1 MKEFTFHSFADILTA
16 FQKNEYEIT
25 SYANY
30 VKGISKNEKQLIL
43 RHDVDRFPNNT
54 LKMAQMEAKLGIFS
68 TYYFRI
74 IPSVFKPEII
84 QQVAALGHEIGYH
97 YEDLSLCNG
106 DMKKAIENF
115 KSNLEKLRVF
125 YPIITICMHGS
136 PLSKW
141 DNKSIWNNYDYK
153 AFGIIA
159 DTSLNVDYNSVFYIS
174 DNGRA
179 WNRASVSIR
188 DKVESSFNIPIKN
201 SNHILELVSTQQMP
215 KKVMLNAHPDTF
227 FDPGFKFV
235 LNWIFIE
242 SKNIAKWII
251 VRFKLIK

>member
-1 MKEFTFHSFADILTA
+1 MSEFTFLSFSEILIA
-16 FQKNEYEIT
+16 FREN
-25 SYANY
+25 NY
-30 VKGISKNEKQLIL
+30 QINSFEAYKDGVSKTNKQLIL

-84 QQVAALGHEIGYH
+84 KQVAALGHEIGYH

-106 DMKKAIENF
+106 DMKKAIKNF
-115 KSNLEKLRVF
+115 ESNLEKLRDF
-125 YPIITICMHGS
+125 YPVKTICMHGS

-141 DNKSIWNNYDYK
+141 DNKSIWDHYDYK
-153 AFGIIA
+153 EFGIIA
-159 DTSLNVDYNSVFYIS
+159 DTSLDIDYDAVFYIS

-179 WNRASVSIR
+179 WNRTSVSIR
-188 DKVESSFNIPIKN
+188 DKVESKFDIPIKN
-201 SNHILELVSTQQMP
+201 SNHIIELVSNQQMP
-215 KKVMLNAHPDTF
+215 PKVMLNAHPDTF
-227 FDPGFKFV
+227 FDPGFKYF